1 MATITPP
8 QPPAPPWIPGTVAE
22 LLEHLG
28 VPPGRVRLH
37 PPIGTATERDATDSK
52 HLHGALCELVD
63 GTLVE
68 KAMGYFE
75 SRLGHVLS
83 FFMETHLTDH
93 PIGFV
98 LGEAG
103 PVKTVSGRVRMP
115 DVGFYR
121 WDQFPGGVLPPGGV
135 IHVPVLLAV
144 EILSPSNTA
153 AEMELKRREY
163 FASGTRLYWEVH
175 PATRQVRVYHNADE
189 FTLLGEN
196 DTLAGD
202 PVMPGFRL
210 PIRVWFDR
218 AGNRPLA

>member
-75 SRLGHVLS
+75 SSLAMILGGFWHMYLR
-83 FFMETHLTDH
+83 EN

-98 LGEAG
+98 VGESGSVRTG
-103 PVKTVSGRVRMP
+103 PGRIRMP
-115 DVGFYR
+115 DAGFYL
-121 WDQFPGGVLPPGGV
+121 WEHFPGKILPPGGSLG
-135 IHVPVLLAV
+135 IAPDLAV

-153 AEMELKRREY
+153 SEMELKRREY
-163 FASGTRLYWEVH
+163 FASGTRLYWEVF
-175 PATRQVRVYHNADE
+175 PDLRQVHVYQNPEE
-189 FTLLGEN
+189 FGLVREDGILT
-196 DTLAGD
+196 GD
-202 PVMPGFRL
+202 PVLPGFRL
-210 PIRVWFDR
+210 SVGEWFGC
-218 AGNRPLA
+218 AGNRPVA